1 MGHKFAQIAFTD
13 TVREIQSVEG
23 SRNGYA
29 AMDKGADYNGVIGPR
44 EAGFIALRDSFYM
57 ASISETGWPYVQ
69 HRGGPVGFLKV
80 IDEQTLG
87 FADFSGNRQYVSV
100 GNFRKNNRVA
110 LFLMDYPNRR
120 RLKILGRVAVV
131 NPEDSGLQAQL
142 PVDGYQ
148 ARVER
153 GVLIHVEAFDWNCSQ
168 HITPRYTEAEVDKLI
183 APILKENRDLKER
196 SPASNRIREL
206 GEGPMELVITGVRQL
221 TPHVRAYELR
231 DLNGAD
237 LPAVQA
243 GAHLKVPVQLENG
256 EDVTRH
262 YSICSNPARRDAYEI
277 AVLRDEKGAGG
288 SRAVHNLFKLGLTL
302 HCVLPENN
310 FSLHDDARPAVLI
323 AGGIGITPIK
333 PMAQALQSRGND
345 LKIHYAGR
353 SDAEMAFRDRL
364 VREFGDAIRIYRS
377 SENER
382 MDLQSILQSSP
393 ADAVFYVCGPGR
405 LVESVSKVA
414 EALNIESNRIV
425 TERFSAVIPVD
436 AKPVLVN
443 LKRSGKQL
451 KVAAD
456 QTILDAV
463 LEAGVEIPF
472 SCRTGDCKSCAVKVL
487 EGEPDHQDSALT
499 DAERSDAQL
508 MCPCVSRAKSEH
520 LVLDV

>member
-1 MGHKFAQIAFTD
+1 
-13 TVREIQSVEG
+13 
-23 SRNGYA
+23 
-29 AMDKGADYNGVIGPR
+29 
-44 EAGFIALRDSFYM
+44 
-57 ASISETGWPYVQ
+57 
-69 HRGGPVGFLKV
+69 
-80 IDEQTLG
+80 
-87 FADFSGNRQYVSV
+87 
-100 GNFRKNNRVA
+100 
-110 LFLMDYPNRR
+110 
-120 RLKILGRVAVV
+120 
-131 NPEDSGLQAQL
+131 
-142 PVDGYQ
+142 
-148 ARVER
+148 
-153 GVLIHVEAFDWNCSQ
+153 
-168 HITPRYTEAEVDKLI
+168 
-183 APILKENRDLKER
+183 
-196 SPASNRIREL
+196 
-206 GEGPMELVITGVRQL
+206 
-221 TPHVRAYELR
+221 
-231 DLNGAD
+231 
-237 LPAVQA
+237 
-243 GAHLKVPVQLENG
+243 
-256 EDVTRH
+256 
-262 YSICSNPARRDAYEI
+262 
-277 AVLRDEKGAGG
+277 
-288 SRAVHNLFKLGLTL
+288 
-302 HCVLPENN
+302 
-310 FSLHDDARPAVLI
+310 LHDDARPAVLI

-345 LKIHYAGR
+345 LKIHYAGG

-425 TERFSAVIPVD
+425 TERFSAAIPVD